1 MIQGYEMLYLGTA
14 AMLFLS
20 LSLLVFVVWATNMFQ
35 KQKQHQEQRDK
46 HWMERIEGVEALV
59 RNEFKAVLDHLKKL

>member
-1 MIQGYEMLYLGTA
+1 LIQGYEMLYLGTA